1 LPLSN
6 ETITKAL
13 EELKGKTTKRKFNQS
28 IEMQVKLRDIDLK
41 KPETRIQE
49 MVELPDPMDKNVK
62 VAVIAGGDLAT
73 RAREAGAD
81 MVIGKDVLDKIGKEK
96 KEARK
101 IANAYDY
108 FVAEAPL
115 MPLVGRSLGQILGP
129 RGKMPLPVPPTAP
142 IGDVIKRQRRN
153 VRIRMKDQPVLQ
165 CKIGTEDMPTD
176 AIVRNVQAVLAR
188 IEAKAEKGPKNISW
202 VRLKASM
209 GPPVKISYRE

>member
-1 LPLSN
+1 MPLSN

-28 IEMQVKLRDIDLK
+28 IEMQVKLKDIDLK

-49 MVELPDPMDKNVK
+49 MVELPDPADKHVK

-81 MVIGKDVLDKIGKEK
+81 FVIGKDVLDKIGKDK

-101 IANAYDY
+101 IANASDY

-129 RGKMPLPVPPTAP
+129 RGKMPLPVPPTAA
-142 IGDVIKRQRRN
+142 IGDVIQRQRRN

-165 CKIGTEDMPTD
+165 CKIGREDMPTD
-176 AIVRNVQAVLAR
+176 AIVRNIQAVLAR

>member
-13 EELKGKTTKRKFNQS
+13 EELKGKTTKRKFNQA

-49 MVELPDPMDKNVK
+49 MVELPDPADKNVK

-81 MVIGKDVLDKIGKEK
+81 LVIGRDVLDKIGKEK

-101 IANAYDY
+101 IANGYDY

-129 RGKMPLPVPPTAP
+129 RGKMPLPVPPTSP

-165 CKIGTEDMPTD
+165 CKIGTEDMPT
-176 AIVRNVQAVLAR
+176 
-188 IEAKAEKGPKNISW
+188 EA
-202 VRLKASM
+202 
-209 GPPVKISYRE
+209 

>member
-1 LPLSN
+1 MPLSN

-13 EELKGKTTKRKFNQS
+13 EELKGKTTKRKFNQA
-28 IEMQVKLRDIDLK
+28 IEMQVKLKDIDLK

-49 MVELPDPMDKNVK
+49 MVELPDPADKNVK

-73 RAREAGAD
+73 RAKEAGAD
-81 MVIGKDVLDKIGKEK
+81 VVIGKDVLDKIGKDK

-101 IANAYDY
+101 IANGSDY

-142 IGDVIKRQRRN
+142 IGDVIQRQRRN

-165 CKIGTEDMPTD
+165 CKIGTEDMPND
-176 AIVRNVQAVLAR
+176 AIVRNIQAVLAR

>member
-1 LPLSN
+1 MPVPN
-6 ETITKAL
+6 ETLTKAL

-41 KPETRIQE
+41 KPESRIQE
-49 MVELPDPMDKNVK
+49 LVELPDPADKNVK

-73 RAREAGAD
+73 RARDAGAD
-81 MVIGKDVLDKIGKEK
+81 MVIGREDLDKIGKEK

-101 IANAYDY
+101 IANGYDF

-129 RGKMPLPVPPTAP
+129 RGKMPIPVPPTAP

-165 CKIGTEDMPTD
+165 AKIGTEDMPND
-176 AIVRNVQAVLAR
+176 ALVRNIQAVLAR

>member
-1 LPLSN
+1 MPLSN

-13 EELKGKTTKRKFNQS
+13 EELKGKTTKRKFNQA

-49 MVELPDPMDKNVK
+49 MVELPDPADKNVK

-81 MVIGKDVLDKIGKEK
+81 LVIGRDVLDKIGKEK

-101 IANAYDY
+101 IANGYDY

-129 RGKMPLPVPPTAP
+129 RGKMPLPVPPTSP

-165 CKIGTEDMPTD
+165 CKIGTEDMPTE
-176 AIVRNVQAVLAR
+176 AVVRNIQAVLAR